1 MKKQLLTLLI
11 SGFALSGF
19 AQVTPPDGAVA
30 PQASTA
36 DAPQWYAMMSSHMTA
51 ADRQNRWLYY
61 DGSRL
66 ATEQYADGLDMQQ
79 ENITQFAWRLEE
91 YTDDY
96 GMSGVRLI
104 NYDGEEVQVPATAEA
119 IANTQLLMV
128 SSGEGSI
135 WELMTSA
142 STGQAQCAEMQYVL
156 DWTGKTMNPHAYLNA
171 MDGSVTDNAFGVTI
185 YNAGAHQ
192 ASGWFFVPLDIEDEP
207 TEPASWT
214 IVESN
219 RLSGNDAN
227 SFDSSTMDG
236 YMSVYV
242 GSAQEDEA
250 GAIFEGESYSVIM
263 DNCDYGDYMDLEVE
277 VAESGTYKFSYRV
290 RGYVWGTIYTE
301 PYVDFHLY
309 YKRSVGSENTVSDIF
324 RINSSTELPA
334 TVYESHEFDLE
345 PGTYRFGLTFDQT
358 NEFSYDAAIYVGD
371 FNLYKKGAGEAPVT
385 HTVTWEQPEY
395 GTITVSDGTDELTSS
410 ATVESGT
417 TLTATFT
424 AEEGYML
431 STVTLNDEDVTS
443 TVSDNT
449 LTFTVEDSDVTLAAT
464 FSALTWGTPGGT
476 MRSGQTNYVTSAT
489 TTGATEDLSYTND
502 AHPGVVYINTGAGM
516 TVGQGQSFDLH
527 VMSTSEMK
535 WAHAIVFI
543 DWNHDYDFDDEG
555 EQLFK
560 VGSDVDDNDAPSDI
574 VTNGNQ
580 EVPDFTRTINVP
592 ADAVL
597 GTTRMRIQFTDAW
610 HIKTVDHP
618 AHSAMDDVDQGG
630 VYDFDVTI
638 TEPQPQYTWRVV
650 DSDPMSGTD
659 NSWDKSES
667 FRGSYANQTGPST
680 GNGAV
685 IDGYSYCMGAMAT
698 QNNDF
703 IGHYVEVAQSGTYKV
718 SFSARLDN
726 SGGASSDASATVAI
740 YYAEG
745 VTMNNSE
752 RRLGDEF
759 TKAGEDVTLTL
770 TNNLPATMVE
780 SQEVQLEAGTRYAFA
795 VNVTSFKNTGYST
808 LYVGDFKLMK
818 QVQAG
823 EIETYA
829 VTWAEPENGTL
840 TVTADTGTLQSGA
853 TVEAGTSITVTA
865 TPDEGYELETLTV
878 GGEAFTSGES
888 YVVEANT
895 EIVATFAEVPQTM
908 YTVSWAEPVNG
919 TLEVTVGSGITIQ
932 SGAVV
937 EAGASI
943 TVTATPA
950 EGYQLETLTVG
961 GEALENGASY
971 AVNSDV
977 EIVATFVEESPWK
990 LVASNLLSAETS
1002 DGVDLTN
1009 VNAESTKWGVYEAR
1023 TANGTVLDGKTW
1035 GYGLRDAFNKEQVM
1049 VKVNIEEAGEYKF
1062 SYRMRL
1068 DNNDPDLNERY
1079 AVLNLFYQ
1087 QEDGSQT
1094 TVSDEDINLYTS
1106 TELPATQYESRVIN
1120 LEPGTYSFGVN
1131 HVNNIQGGD
1140 NGFSGASLP
1149 GTYLFVGDFKLY
1161 KYHQEA
1167 QPDCTISW
1175 TEPENGTIE
1184 VSVYGTDETV
1194 ENGAKVPYGTTVDI
1208 VATPAAGYE
1217 LEGITINGEPYES
1230 TGFGYVVAGD
1240 LNIEATFVEVPVTM
1254 YTVSWTADNCDITV
1268 KTAEGTTVDN
1278 GGEVAEGTELTITAT
1293 AADGYELESLTVNGD
1308 DFENGTTWKVA
1319 GDVTIVATVRGTGLD
1334 EAVAEGIYYD
1344 AASQTLHVG
1353 AAQTLSVYDVTG
1365 RKVVETAVDGT
1376 FDASALRGGI
1386 YIAVA
1391 EGKVVKF
1398 RK

>member
-11 SGFALSGF
+11 AGVTLPGF
-19 AQVTPPDGAVA
+19 AQVTPPAGAVA

-36 DAPQWYAMMSSHMTA
+36 DAPQWYAMMSSHITEP
-51 ADRQNRWLYY
+51 DRQNRWLYY
-61 DGSRL
+61 DGTTL
-66 ATEQYADGLDMQQ
+66 ATSQYADGLDGQD
-79 ENITQFAWRLEE
+79 IDLTDYAWRLEA
-91 YTDDY
+91 DGDN
-96 GMSGVRLI
+96 VRLVH
-104 NYDGEEVQVPATAEA
+104 YDGLQVQVPANATAEDGSSNVNTPLTMGEDGA
-119 IANTQLLMV
+119 AWALGLSADANA
-128 SSGEGSI
+128 GSP
-135 WELMTSA
+135 
-142 STGQAQCAEMQYVL
+142 CAENQYAL
-156 DWTGKTMNPHAYLNA
+156 RYTDYTGERAFLNA
-171 MDGSVTDNAFGVTI
+171 MPGGETEYGITI
-185 YNAGAHQ
+185 YANGAHQ

-214 IVESN
+214 IVKSN
-219 RLSGNDAN
+219 RMSATSTNDVDVTDVITSYDPDDYIDVFN
-227 SFDSSTMDG
+227 NYDDSN
-236 YMSVYV
+236 
-242 GSAQEDEA
+242 
-250 GAIFEGESYSVIM
+250 GAIFDGEQYCYGIYDPQPTNFIGVSVNI
-263 DNCDYGDYMDLEVE
+263 EE
-277 VAESGTYKFSYRV
+277 AGTYKFNYRT
-290 RGYVWGTIYTE
+290 RLTDYG
-301 PYVDFHLY
+301 
-309 YKRSVGSENTVSDIF
+309 TVSVQLVYSGTQPYEENFEPASDVIE
-324 RINSSTELPA
+324 IPTSTTLPA
-334 TVYESHEFDLE
+334 QQIES
-345 PGTYRFGLTFDQT
+345 
-358 NEFSYDAAIYVGD
+358 NEIELQAGEYLFALNVIEKSYDAYGTLFVGD

-395 GTITVSDGTDELTSS
+395 GTITVSGDTGELTSG

-527 VMSTSEMK
+527 VVSTSEMK
-535 WAHAIVFI
+535 WAHAIVYV

-610 HIKTVDHP
+610 HIKGEDHP

-659 NSWDKSES
+659 DLWDKSES
-667 FRGSYANQTGPST
+667 FSSKWATETGPSN

-698 QNNDF
+698 QSDDF

-718 SFSARLDN
+718 SFSARLDFN
-726 SGGASSDASATVAI
+726 DGASSDASATVAI

-759 TKAGEDVTLTL
+759 TKAGEDVVI
-770 TNNLPATMVE
+770 NISNDLPATTVE

-795 VNVTSFKNTGYST
+795 VNVISNKNTSHSI

-823 EIETYA
+823 EIETFT

-840 TVTADTGTLQSGA
+840 TVTTDTGTLQSGATVEAGTSITVTATPDEGYELETLTVGGKTFTSGESYVVEANTEIVATFAEVPPTMYTVSWTEPENGTLTVTTDTGTLQSGA

-895 EIVATFAEVPQTM
+895 EIEATFAEVPPTM
-908 YTVSWAEPVNG
+908 YTVSW
-919 TLEVTVGSGITIQ
+919 
-932 SGAVV
+932 
-937 EAGASI
+937 
-943 TVTATPA
+943 
-950 EGYQLETLTVG
+950 
-961 GEALENGASY
+961 
-971 AVNSDV
+971 
-977 EIVATFVEESPWK
+977 K
-990 LVASNLLSAETS
+990 
-1002 DGVDLTN
+1002 
-1009 VNAESTKWGVYEAR
+1009 
-1023 TANGTVLDGKTW
+1023 
-1035 GYGLRDAFNKEQVM
+1035 
-1049 VKVNIEEAGEYKF
+1049 
-1062 SYRMRL
+1062 
-1068 DNNDPDLNERY
+1068 
-1079 AVLNLFYQ
+1079 
-1087 QEDGSQT
+1087 
-1094 TVSDEDINLYTS
+1094 
-1106 TELPATQYESRVIN
+1106 
-1120 LEPGTYSFGVN
+1120 
-1131 HVNNIQGGD
+1131 
-1140 NGFSGASLP
+1140 
-1149 GTYLFVGDFKLY
+1149 
-1161 KYHQEA
+1161 
-1167 QPDCTISW
+1167 
-1175 TEPENGTIE
+1175 
-1184 VSVYGTDETV
+1184 
-1194 ENGAKVPYGTTVDI
+1194 
-1208 VATPAAGYE
+1208 
-1217 LEGITINGEPYES
+1217 
-1230 TGFGYVVAGD
+1230 
-1240 LNIEATFVEVPVTM
+1240 
-1254 YTVSWTADNCDITV
+1254 ADNCDITV
-1268 KTAEGTTVDN
+1268 KTAEGTTVEN
-1278 GGEVAEGTELTITAT
+1278 GDEVAEGTELTITAT

-1319 GDVTIVATVRGTGLD
+1319 GDVTIVATVRGTGID

-1353 AAQTLSVYDVTG
+1353 EAQALSVYDVTG

-1391 EGKVVKF
+1391 DGKVVKF

>member
-1 MKKQLLTLLI
+1 MKKHLLTLLI
-11 SGFALSGF
+11 AGVALPGF
-19 AQVTPPDGAVA
+19 AQVTPPAGAVA

-104 NYDGEEVQVPATAEA
+104 NYDGEEVQVPVTAEA
-119 IANTQLLMV
+119 MANTQLLMV
-128 SSGEGSI
+128 PSGEGST

-142 STGQAQCAEMQYVL
+142 STGQTQCAEMQYVL

-219 RLSGNDAN
+219 RMSATSINDVDDTGVITTDDEFYIN
-227 SFDSSTMDG
+227 VFNNQDG
-236 YMSVYV
+236 SN
-242 GSAQEDEA
+242 
-250 GAIFEGESYSVIM
+250 GAIFDGEQSCYGMYSPQPTNFIGVSVNI
-263 DNCDYGDYMDLEVE
+263 EE
-277 VAESGTYKFSYRV
+277 AGTYKFNYRT
-290 RGYVWGTIYTE
+290 RLTDYGTVNVQLVYSGTQ
-301 PYVDFHLY
+301 PYE
-309 YKRSVGSENTVSDIF
+309 ENFEAVSDAVEIPV
-324 RINSSTELPA
+324 STTLPA
-334 TVYESHEFDLE
+334 QQIESNEIELQAGEYLFALNVTESSSDAY
-345 PGTYRFGLTFDQT
+345 GTLF
-358 NEFSYDAAIYVGD
+358 VGD

-395 GTITVSDGTDELTSS
+395 GTITVSGDTGELTSG

-449 LTFTVEDSDVTLAAT
+449 LTFTVDDSDVTLAAT
-464 FSALTWGTPGGT
+464 FSALDWGTPGGT

-502 AHPGVVYINTGAGM
+502 AHPGTVYINTGAGM

-527 VMSTSEMK
+527 VVSTSEMK
-535 WAHAIVFI
+535 WAHAIVYV

-667 FRGSYANQTGPST
+667 FRGKYATETGPST

-685 IDGYSYCMGAMAT
+685 IDGYSYCMGAKAT

-752 RRLGDEF
+752 GRLGDEF

-795 VNVTSFKNTGYST
+795 VNVTSYKNTGYST

-823 EIETYA
+823 EIETYT

-878 GGEAFTSGES
+878 GGKTFTSGES

-895 EIVATFAEVPQTM
+895 EIVATFAEVPPTM
-908 YTVSWAEPVNG
+908 YTVSWAEPENG
-919 TLEVTVGSGITIQ
+919 TLTVTTDTGTLQ
-932 SGAVV
+932 SGATV
-937 EAGASI
+937 EAGTSI
-943 TVTATPA
+943 TVTATPD
-950 EGYQLETLTVG
+950 EG
-961 GEALENGASY
+961 
-971 AVNSDV
+971 
-977 EIVATFVEESPWK
+977 
-990 LVASNLLSAETS
+990 
-1002 DGVDLTN
+1002 
-1009 VNAESTKWGVYEAR
+1009 
-1023 TANGTVLDGKTW
+1023 
-1035 GYGLRDAFNKEQVM
+1035 
-1049 VKVNIEEAGEYKF
+1049 
-1062 SYRMRL
+1062 
-1068 DNNDPDLNERY
+1068 
-1079 AVLNLFYQ
+1079 
-1087 QEDGSQT
+1087 
-1094 TVSDEDINLYTS
+1094 
-1106 TELPATQYESRVIN
+1106 
-1120 LEPGTYSFGVN
+1120 
-1131 HVNNIQGGD
+1131 
-1140 NGFSGASLP
+1140 
-1149 GTYLFVGDFKLY
+1149 
-1161 KYHQEA
+1161 
-1167 QPDCTISW
+1167 
-1175 TEPENGTIE
+1175 
-1184 VSVYGTDETV
+1184 
-1194 ENGAKVPYGTTVDI
+1194 
-1208 VATPAAGYE
+1208 
-1217 LEGITINGEPYES
+1217 
-1230 TGFGYVVAGD
+1230 
-1240 LNIEATFVEVPVTM
+1240 
-1254 YTVSWTADNCDITV
+1254 
-1268 KTAEGTTVDN
+1268 
-1278 GGEVAEGTELTITAT
+1278 
-1293 AADGYELESLTVNGD
+1293 
-1308 DFENGTTWKVA
+1308 
-1319 GDVTIVATVRGTGLD
+1319 
-1334 EAVAEGIYYD
+1334 
-1344 AASQTLHVG
+1344 
-1353 AAQTLSVYDVTG
+1353 
-1365 RKVVETAVDGT
+1365 
-1376 FDASALRGGI
+1376 
-1386 YIAVA
+1386 
-1391 EGKVVKF
+1391 
-1398 RK
+1398 

>member
-19 AQVTPPDGAVA
+19 AQVTPPAGAVA

-91 YTDDY
+91 TTDEF
-96 GMSGVRLI
+96 GISGVRLI

-128 SSGEGSI
+128 PSGEGST

-207 TEPASWT
+207 TEPNEWT

-227 SFDSSTMDG
+227 SFDSSAMDG

-263 DNCDYGDYMDLEVE
+263 DNCYDGDYMDLEVE

-324 RINSSTELPA
+324 RVNSSTELPA
-334 TVYESHEFDLE
+334 TVYESQEFDLE

-395 GTITVSDGTDELTSS
+395 GTITVSGDTGELTSG

-476 MRSGQTNYVTSAT
+476 IRSGQTNYVTSAT

-527 VMSTSEMK
+527 VVSTSEMK
-535 WAHAIVFI
+535 WAHAIVYV

-667 FRGSYANQTGPST
+667 FRGKYATETGPST

-726 SGGASSDASATVAI
+726 SGGASSDASVTVAI

-752 RRLGDEF
+752 GRLGDEF

-795 VNVTSFKNTGYST
+795 VNVTSYKNTGYST

-823 EIETYA
+823 EIETYT
-829 VTWAEPENGTL
+829 VTWTEPENGTL
-840 TVTADTGTLQSGA
+840 TVTTDTGTLQSGA

-878 GGEAFTSGES
+878 GGKTFTSGES

-895 EIVATFAEVPQTM
+895 EIVATFAEVP
-908 YTVSWAEPVNG
+908 P
-919 TLEVTVGSGITIQ
+919 
-932 SGAVV
+932 
-937 EAGASI
+937 
-943 TVTATPA
+943 
-950 EGYQLETLTVG
+950 
-961 GEALENGASY
+961 
-971 AVNSDV
+971 
-977 EIVATFVEESPWK
+977 
-990 LVASNLLSAETS
+990 
-1002 DGVDLTN
+1002 
-1009 VNAESTKWGVYEAR
+1009 
-1023 TANGTVLDGKTW
+1023 
-1035 GYGLRDAFNKEQVM
+1035 
-1049 VKVNIEEAGEYKF
+1049 
-1062 SYRMRL
+1062 
-1068 DNNDPDLNERY
+1068 
-1079 AVLNLFYQ
+1079 
-1087 QEDGSQT
+1087 
-1094 TVSDEDINLYTS
+1094 
-1106 TELPATQYESRVIN
+1106 
-1120 LEPGTYSFGVN
+1120 
-1131 HVNNIQGGD
+1131 
-1140 NGFSGASLP
+1140 
-1149 GTYLFVGDFKLY
+1149 
-1161 KYHQEA
+1161 
-1167 QPDCTISW
+1167 
-1175 TEPENGTIE
+1175 
-1184 VSVYGTDETV
+1184 
-1194 ENGAKVPYGTTVDI
+1194 
-1208 VATPAAGYE
+1208 
-1217 LEGITINGEPYES
+1217 
-1230 TGFGYVVAGD
+1230 
-1240 LNIEATFVEVPVTM
+1240 TM

-1268 KTAEGTTVDN
+1268 ETTDGTTVEN

-1293 AADGYELESLTVNGD
+1293 AADGYELESLTVND
-1308 DFENGTTWKVA
+1308 EAFENGATWTVA
-1319 GDVTIVATVRGTGLD
+1319 GNVTIAATVRGTGID
-1334 EAVAEGIYYD
+1334 EAMADGIYYD
-1344 AASQTLHVG
+1344 AASQTLYVG
-1353 AAQTLSVYDVTG
+1353 EAQALSVYDVTG

-1386 YIAVA
+1386 YIAVVD
-1391 EGKVVKF
+1391 GKVVKF